1 MRSLALAA
9 LLAALAA
16 TPVEAALPAPP
27 FDLELSSTSLVEGQA
42 VTVLVTPRPGGTDSE
57 RYDLYLQL
65 ASSEEAAFL
74 TAEGTWAPRPVPY
87 ARAASTTD
95 PPIVGQWPR
104 AWPPGRHALG
114 LVVVPASGDPLSRP
128 EWRYR
133 PAIIWLRIAPLRSGD
148 AGPAAAIRGLLS
160 VAAAVAVA
168 LVCWA
173 GRRRPSASVP

>member
-1 MRSLALAA
+1 MPLVLAA
-9 LLAALAA
+9 LLTLAA
-16 TPVEAALPAPP
+16 TSVEAALPAPP

-42 VTVLVTPRPGGTDSE
+42 VTVRVTARPGGTGSE

-74 TAEGTWAPRPVPY
+74 TPEGTWAPRPVPY

-95 PPIVGQWPR
+95 PPIVRQWPR

-128 EWRYR
+128 EWSYR
-133 PAIIWLRIAPLRSGD
+133 PATAWLRIAPLHPPA
-148 AGPAAAIRGLLS
+148 AGPAAAVAGLLG
-160 VAAAVAVA
+160 VAATVAVA
-168 LVCWA
+168 LVWWA
-173 GRRRPSASVP
+173 ARAP